1 MGDGGDGSY
10 TGWFY
15 SLKATEVPNLDMTL
29 TGGDGEVGR
38 PGDGASIIPQGRR
51 GAGEVA
57 AVTAAVARWR
67 RR

>member
-1 MGDGGDGSY
+1 MSPARVWSAMGDGGDGSY

-38 PGDGASIIPQGRR
+38 PGDGASIIP
-51 GAGEVA
+51 
-57 AVTAAVARWR
+57 
-67 RR
+67 